1 MTHSFSFPTHM
12 VLGEGALQT
21 MAEAIAARN
30 PNRAL
35 IVTDRF
41 LVEIGIV
48 GRVTSILDQ
57 HEISHALFADVH
69 PNPLEED
76 CDKGIEA
83 YNSNDCDLL
92 IAIGGG
98 SAMDVAK
105 VLKVLAAHS
114 GPIAQYD
121 DAMGGDRLITE
132 PMPPLYAIPT
142 TSGTGSEVGRAGVVI
157 VKDTGRKTVIF
168 HSDLMPDM
176 AVLEPSLTQ
185 GLPPHLTAAT
195 GIDALTH
202 ALEAYFAPDYHPICD
217 GIAVE
222 AIDLVVKYLPMA
234 CKDGNDLQA
243 RERMQLAASMGAIA
257 FQKGLG
263 MVHSLAHPLSA
274 EYDTH
279 HGLANALLLPDSV
292 ALIEDRARTEDQLAR
307 IRRIRQLFADHGYSK
322 NSLAA
327 ALQQFVI
334 DVGITP
340 GLSAHGVP
348 EQDLE
353 KLSRLAY
360 EDGIHKTNMVPV
372 TQDDLLSVYCAAFDQ
387 AAPG

>member
-1 MTHSFSFPTHM
+1 M
-12 VLGEGALQT
+12 VLGQGALQT

-30 PNRAL
+30 QHRAL
-35 IVTDRF
+35 LVTDQV
-41 LVEIGIV
+41 LVELGIV
-48 GRVTSILDQ
+48 DQVIAILDQ
-57 HEISHALFADVH
+57 HRISHALFADIH
-69 PNPLEED
+69 PNPLEAD
-76 CDKGIEA
+76 CEKGIQA
-83 YNSNDCDLL
+83 YRSNECDFL

-105 VLKVLAAHS
+105 ILKVLAAHP

-121 DAMGGDRLITE
+121 DAKGGDRLITE
-132 PMPPLYAIPT
+132 SMPPLYAIPT
-142 TSGTGSEVGRAGVVI
+142 TAGTGSEVGRAAVVI

-168 HSDLMPDM
+168 HPDLMPDM
-176 AVLEPSLTQ
+176 AALEPILTQ
-185 GLPPHLTAAT
+185 QLPPHLTAAT

-222 AIDLVVKYLPMA
+222 AIRLVVKYLPMA
-234 CKDGNDLQA
+234 CDDGNDLAA
-243 RERMQLAASMGAIA
+243 REQMQLAASMGAIA

-292 ALIEDRARTEDQLAR
+292 ALIENRAKTKDQLSR
-307 IRRIRQLFADHGYSK
+307 IQRIRQLFADQGYRQ
-322 NSLAA
+322 NSLAET
-327 ALQQFVI
+327 LRQFVR

-340 GLSAHGVP
+340 GLSNHGIP
-348 EQDLE
+348 EKDLE
-353 KLSRLAY
+353 NLSRLAF

-372 TQDDLLSVYCAAFDQ
+372 TQDDLLSVYGAAFD
-387 AAPG
+387 

>member
-1 MTHSFSFPTHM
+1 MTHNFSFPTHI
-12 VLGEGALQT
+12 VLGQGALQT
-21 MAEAIAARN
+21 MAAAIAERN
-30 PNRAL
+30 PHRAL
-35 IVTDRF
+35 LVTDQV
-41 LVEIGIV
+41 LVELGIV
-48 GRVTSILDQ
+48 DQVTAILDQ
-57 HEISHALFADVH
+57 HGISHALFADIH

-76 CDKGIEA
+76 CEAGILA
-83 YNSNDCDLL
+83 YKSNECDLL

-105 VLKVLAAHS
+105 ILKVLAAHP

-121 DAMGGDRLITE
+121 DAKGGDRLITE
-132 PMPPLYAIPT
+132 SMPPLYAIPT
-142 TSGTGSEVGRAGVVI
+142 TAGTGSEVGRAAVVI

-168 HSDLMPDM
+168 HPDLMPDM
-176 AVLEPSLTQ
+176 AALEPILTQ
-185 GLPPHLTAAT
+185 QLPSHLTAAT

-222 AIDLVVKYLPMA
+222 AIRLVVEYLPVA
-234 CKDGNDLQA
+234 CNDGNDLPA
-243 RERMQLAASMGAIA
+243 REQMQLAASMGAIA

-292 ALIEDRARTEDQLAR
+292 ALIEDRATTEDQLGR
-307 IRRIRQLFADHGYSK
+307 IQRIRQLFADQGYRQ
-322 NSLAA
+322 NSLAET
-327 ALQQFVI
+327 LRQFVS

-340 GLSAHGVP
+340 GLSKHGIP
-348 EQDLE
+348 EKDLE
-353 KLSRLAY
+353 NLSQLAF

-372 TQDDLLSVYCAAFDQ
+372 TQDDLLAVYCAAFD
-387 AAPG
+387 

>member
-1 MTHSFSFPTHM
+1 MLHSFSFPTHM
-12 VLGEGALQT
+12 VLGQGALQT

-30 PNRAL
+30 QHRAL
-35 IVTDRF
+35 LVTDQV
-41 LVEIGIV
+41 LVELGIV
-48 GRVTSILDQ
+48 DQVIAILDQ
-57 HEISHALFADVH
+57 HRISHALFADIH
-69 PNPLEED
+69 PNPLEAD
-76 CDKGIEA
+76 CEKGIQA
-83 YNSNDCDLL
+83 YRSNECDFL

-105 VLKVLAAHS
+105 ILKVLAAHP

-121 DAMGGDRLITE
+121 DAKGGDRLITE
-132 PMPPLYAIPT
+132 SMPPLYAIPT
-142 TSGTGSEVGRAGVVI
+142 TAGTGSEVGRAAVVI

-168 HSDLMPDM
+168 HPDLMPDM
-176 AVLEPSLTQ
+176 AALEPILTQ
-185 GLPPHLTAAT
+185 QLPPHLTAAT

-222 AIDLVVKYLPMA
+222 AIRLVVKYLPMA
-234 CKDGNDLQA
+234 CDDGNDLAA
-243 RERMQLAASMGAIA
+243 REQMQLAASMGAIA

-292 ALIEDRARTEDQLAR
+292 ALIENRAKTKDQLSR
-307 IRRIRQLFADHGYSK
+307 IQRIRQLFADQGYRQ
-322 NSLAA
+322 NSLAET
-327 ALQQFVI
+327 LQQFVR

-340 GLSAHGVP
+340 GLSNHGIP
-348 EQDLE
+348 EKDLE
-353 KLSRLAY
+353 NLSRLAF

-372 TQDDLLSVYCAAFDQ
+372 TQDDLLSVYGAAFD
-387 AAPG
+387 

>member
-1 MTHSFSFPTHM
+1 M
-12 VLGEGALQT
+12 VLGQGALQT
-21 MAEAIAARN
+21 MAEVIAARN
-30 PNRAL
+30 QHRAL
-35 IVTDRF
+35 LVTDQV
-41 LVEIGIV
+41 LVELGIV
-48 GRVTSILDQ
+48 DQVIAILDQ
-57 HEISHALFADVH
+57 HRISHALFADIH
-69 PNPLEED
+69 PNPLEAD
-76 CDKGIEA
+76 CEKGIQA
-83 YNSNDCDLL
+83 YRSNECDFL

-105 VLKVLAAHS
+105 ILKVLAAHP

-121 DAMGGDRLITE
+121 DAKGGDRLITE
-132 PMPPLYAIPT
+132 SMPPLYAIPT
-142 TSGTGSEVGRAGVVI
+142 TAGTGSEVGRAAVVI

-168 HSDLMPDM
+168 HPDLMPDM
-176 AVLEPSLTQ
+176 AALEPILTQ
-185 GLPPHLTAAT
+185 QLPPHLTAAT

-222 AIDLVVKYLPMA
+222 AIRLVVKYLPMA
-234 CKDGNDLQA
+234 CDDGNDLAA
-243 RERMQLAASMGAIA
+243 REQMQLAASMGAIA

-292 ALIEDRARTEDQLAR
+292 ALIENRAKTKDQLSR
-307 IRRIRQLFADHGYSK
+307 IQRIRQLFADQGYRQ
-322 NSLAA
+322 NSLAET
-327 ALQQFVI
+327 LRQFVR

-340 GLSAHGVP
+340 GLSNHGIP
-348 EQDLE
+348 EKDLE
-353 KLSRLAY
+353 NLSRLAF

-372 TQDDLLSVYCAAFDQ
+372 TQDDLLSVYGAAFD
-387 AAPG
+387 

>member
-1 MTHSFSFPTHM
+1 M
-12 VLGEGALQT
+12 VLGQGALQT

-30 PNRAL
+30 QHRAL
-35 IVTDRF
+35 LVTDQV
-41 LVEIGIV
+41 LVELGIV
-48 GRVTSILDQ
+48 DQVIAILDQ
-57 HEISHALFADVH
+57 HRISHALFADIH
-69 PNPLEED
+69 PNPLEAD
-76 CDKGIEA
+76 CEKGIQA
-83 YNSNDCDLL
+83 YRSNECDFL

-105 VLKVLAAHS
+105 ILKVLAAHP

-121 DAMGGDRLITE
+121 DAKGGDRLITE
-132 PMPPLYAIPT
+132 SMPPLYAIPT
-142 TSGTGSEVGRAGVVI
+142 TAGTGSEVGRAAVVI

-168 HSDLMPDM
+168 HPDLMPDM
-176 AVLEPSLTQ
+176 AALEPILTQ
-185 GLPPHLTAAT
+185 QLPLHLTAAT

-222 AIDLVVKYLPMA
+222 AIRLVVKYLPMA
-234 CKDGNDLQA
+234 CDDGNDLAA
-243 RERMQLAASMGAIA
+243 REQMQLAASMGAIA

-292 ALIEDRARTEDQLAR
+292 ALIENRAKTKDQLSR
-307 IRRIRQLFADHGYSK
+307 IQRIRQLFADQGYRQ
-322 NSLAA
+322 NSLAET
-327 ALQQFVI
+327 LRQFVR

-340 GLSAHGVP
+340 GLSNHGIP
-348 EQDLE
+348 EKDLE
-353 KLSRLAY
+353 NLSRLAF

-372 TQDDLLSVYCAAFDQ
+372 TQDDLLSVYGAAFD
-387 AAPG
+387 

>member
-1 MTHSFSFPTHM
+1 MTHSFSFPTHI

-21 MAEAIAARN
+21 MAEAIAARK
-30 PNRAL
+30 PHRAL
-35 IVTDRF
+35 LVTDQF

-48 GRVTSILDQ
+48 REVTAILDQ
-57 HEISHALFADVH
+57 HDISHALFADIH

-76 CDKGIEA
+76 CDKGIAA
-83 YNSNDCDLL
+83 YRSNDCDLL

-105 VLKVLAAHS
+105 ILKVLASHP

-121 DAMGGDRLITE
+121 DATGGDRLITQS
-132 PMPPLYAIPT
+132 MPPLYAIPT
-142 TSGTGSEVGRAGVVI
+142 TAGTGSEAGRAGVVI
-157 VKDTGRKTVIF
+157 VKETGRKTVIF
-168 HSDLMPDM
+168 HPDLMPDM
-176 AVLEPSLTQ
+176 AVLEPSLTTQ
-185 GLPPHLTAAT
+185 LPPHLTAAT

-217 GIAVE
+217 GIGIE
-222 AIDLVVKYLPMA
+222 AIRLVVEHLPTA
-234 CKDGNDLQA
+234 CNDGSDLQA
-243 RERMQLAASMGAIA
+243 RAQMQLAASMGAIA

-292 ALIEDRARTEDQLAR
+292 ALIEDRARTEDQL
-307 IRRIRQLFADHGYSK
+307 RRIQRVRQIFAEQGYHQ

-327 ALQQFVI
+327 TLQQFVT

-340 GLSAHGVP
+340 GLNNHGVP
-348 EQDLE
+348 EKDLE
-353 KLSRLAY
+353 NLSRLAF

-372 TQDDLLSVYCAAFDQ
+372 TQDDLLSVYCAAFD
-387 AAPG
+387 